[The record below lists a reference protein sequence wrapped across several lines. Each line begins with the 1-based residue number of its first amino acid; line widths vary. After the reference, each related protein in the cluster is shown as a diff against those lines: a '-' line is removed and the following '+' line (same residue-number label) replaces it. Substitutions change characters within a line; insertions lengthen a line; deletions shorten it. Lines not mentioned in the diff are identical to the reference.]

1 MYSDAHLYFAQ
12 SLLGI
17 LSIQYLKT
25 LEEQSNDI
33 KRLLVQLHETSGAEY
48 SRLVETIARRGE
60 FHPLESEM
68 GIFTTGGEL
77 HEDYANLLSA
87 ARKAV
92 EHGYQVFIL
101 PNPKG
106 IRSADFIF
114 ERKGIFRLYDLKTI
128 IGKASVM
135 NRLLESVGQ
144 SNRVLLNM
152 VTEYNGT
159 SLGRCINKYF
169 ERNPYAVEVLL
180 FKRNKVISITRRT
193 VAAKNFISTFCRL
206 YYK

>member
-1 MYSDAHLYFAQ
+1 MSNKEQVIFSTEEMNNMIKD
-12 SLLGI
+12 SLQFQQTGPVTCLGR
-17 LSIQYLKT
+17 
-25 LEEQSNDI
+25 EFPND
-33 KRLLVQLHETSGAEY
+33 Q
-48 SRLVETIARRGE
+48 ARRDFFREELRKKLPELRQIEGFPIGE
-60 FHPLESEM
+60 DDD
-68 GIFTTGGEL
+68 II
-77 HEDYANLLSA
+77 NLSDPPYYTA
-87 ARKAV
+87 C
-92 EHGYQVFIL
+92 
-101 PNPKG
+101 PNPWLN
-106 IRSADFIF
+106 DFIF